1 MAVWQAKAPVAQVFL
16 ADVIATGA
24 SISMNQC
31 IEDYN
36 KLVPAVG
43 NLTLPMR
50 SKRFDSALISSSFI

>member
-31 IEDYN
+31 IKDYN

-43 NLTLPMR
+43 NFTKL
-50 SKRFDSALISSSFI
+50 KCDQNVLIQP